1 MAQHNTAD
9 SYFISLDFQKAFDT
23 IEYKWLN
30 LVLQFQNFP
39 LTFCKYI
46 AQIQHHASS
55 QIQVNQFITNPVP
68 IKRGVRQD
76 DPLSLTIFILALNP
90 LLTYIQENRYI
101 SPVPNPT
108 KYPPKLTAYADD
120 ITLSISKPLSLKE
133 VFKTITLLQ
142 KASGLQLSPTKSTG
156 VSTNKKLK
164 LSNDFNIHWHSDCI
178 TPLNITIVSPQPV
191 A

>member
-30 LVLQFQNFP
+30 SVPQYQNFP

-55 QIQVNQFITNPVP
+55 QIQVNQFITYP
-68 IKRGVRQD
+68 IPINRGVRQGD
-76 DPLSLTIFILALNP
+76 ALSLTLFILAPNP
-90 LLTYIQENRYI
+90 LLTYIQENKYI
-101 SPVPNPT
+101 SPIKYPPKLT

-133 VFKTITLLQ
+133 AFK
-142 KASGLQLSPTKSTG
+142 KQL
-156 VSTNKKLK
+156 
-164 LSNDFNIHWHSDCI
+164 HSFKR
-178 TPLNITIVSPQPV
+178 PQDYN
-191 A
+191 